1 MDEGLGASTRPNS
14 KQPIEQT
21 VIEMRYGIDVINSR
35 LVPQARSEYEINK
48 ITFNDK
54 VIEASDFNE

>member
-1 MDEGLGASTRPNS
+1 M
-14 KQPIEQT
+14 
-21 VIEMRYGIDVINSR
+21 IEMRYDVRILEPK

-48 ITFNDK
+48 ITFNDR